1 MPIRT
6 ELNLRLPNS
15 PGAVAGV
22 VGVLAEERIGIVA
35 MALGAEGQLRL
46 VVDNPVRASGALRAH
61 HHRVTEREVLVVAAS
76 SGSDALAA
84 VLAIM
89 ADAGVNVEYAYGG
102 SVDPRAQP
110 AVVIGVDD
118 AMRAAVAAG
127 V

>member
-1 MPIRT
+1 
-6 ELNLRLPNS
+6 
-15 PGAVAGV
+15 
-22 VGVLAEERIGIVA
+22 
-35 MALGAEGQLRL
+35 
-46 VVDNPVRASGALRAH
+46 
-61 HHRVTEREVLVVAAS
+61 
-76 SGSDALAA
+76 
-84 VLAIM
+84 M